1 MTKPTIT
8 AYQIKDLEK
17 DVEGLKADVTRVLTN
32 HLPHIQ
38 NEVTEVRGDIG
49 GLGQKFDEKIK
60 ALSDRVVVGV
70 GLNVVMIIAGVVGV
84 ILLMK

>member
-1 MTKPTIT
+1 MTKPNIT

-17 DVEGLKADVTRVLTN
+17 DVDGLKIDMNLIKTN

-38 NEVTEVRGDIG
+38 ESLAAINER
-49 GLGQKFDEKIK
+49 IK

-70 GLNVVMIIAGVVGV
+70 GINVAMVIAGVVGV
-84 ILLMK
+84 ILLIK